1 MKEEGGGKGSQVGAG
16 DEEGWAPGRNKAV
29 KETELALQSLFL
41 HLRSGEDPGVR
52 RGQLGSGR
60 LSGVTGHCSKHQAV
74 SNLKGQRDG
83 CHRFR
88 PHGRMEFT
96 APAGQVLP
104 TQTNQAQP
112 RVCDCTQPR
121 IQGRSPGTG
130 RVQHNAPI
138 SQQLS
143 ACTATAMGSTRMP
156 PGRQHLPCV
165 RRLCLNLPFAQ
176 ACSWGEGGRRLPDP

>member
-1 MKEEGGGKGSQVGAG
+1 MGTG
-16 DEEGWAPGRNKAV
+16 DRTKLSKKQNLPCR
-29 KETELALQSLFL
+29 LFL
-41 HLRSGEDPGVR
+41 HLRSGEEPRVR

-60 LSGVTGHCSKHQAV
+60 LSGVTGHCSKQQAV
-74 SNLKGQRDG
+74 SNLKGERDG
-83 CHRFR
+83 CHRFG
-88 PHGRMEFT
+88 PHRRMEFT

-130 RVQHNAPI
+130 RVEHNAPI

-143 ACTATAMGSTRMP
+143 ACTTTTMGSTRMP
-156 PGRQHLPCV
+156 PGDSILPACKRLCFNLPC
-165 RRLCLNLPFAQ
+165 AQ
-176 ACSWGEGGRRLPDP
+176 ACRWGEGGRLLPDP

>member
-1 MKEEGGGKGSQVGAG
+1 MKRGGHRGQ
-16 DEEGWAPGRNKAV
+16 DKAV
-29 KETELALQSLFL
+29 KETEPALQSLFV
-41 HLRSGEDPGVR
+41 HLRSGEESRVR
-52 RGQLGSGR
+52 RGRLGSGR
-60 LSGVTGHCSKHQAV
+60 LSGVTGHCSKQQAV

-83 CHRFR
+83 CRRFG

-130 RVQHNAPI
+130 SI
-138 SQQLS
+138 
-143 ACTATAMGSTRMP
+143 MP
-156 PGRQHLPCV
+156 
-165 RRLCLNLPFAQ
+165 
-176 ACSWGEGGRRLPDP
+176 